1 MDNTTAALFFML
13 STHVDRYVA
22 IFINVYCKLL
32 CMCSLIGCS
41 VYESVGLL
49 KIVFK
54 GLQMWCFSQDFLR
67 NEVFTVLGKG
77 GSWEVAIFSSYFII
91 PLHSAVSC
99 SLHLND

>member
-1 MDNTTAALFFML
+1 MK
-13 STHVDRYVA
+13 
-22 IFINVYCKLL
+22 VY
-32 CMCSLIGCS
+32 
-41 VYESVGLL
+41 L
-49 KIVFK
+49 KSFFK
-54 GLQMWCFSQDFLR
+54 GLQMWCFSQDCLR